1 MSFQMDD
8 INLDDEFVMSPE
20 NLRRMY
26 RAIEEEKDITK
37 KAKLLIKMGNIRG
50 MDNKLSDERKKE
62 ILKDPQRFVDAWY
75 KLGEQC
81 KERHEEYERECRK
94 EYNRCHPLSDKEY
107 SEDDIKTFNQSIDYM
122 ISKLGKNN

>member
-8 INLDDEFVMSPE
+8 INLNDEFIPSNE
-20 NLRRMY
+20 NISY
-26 RAIEEEKDITK
+26 IHGAIDKEKDITK

-50 MDNKLSDERKKE
+50 MPNKLSDERKRE
-62 ILKDPQRFVDAWY
+62 ILKDPQRYVDAWY

-81 KERHEEYERECRK
+81 KERSEEYERERQK